1 MRDESARWDDR
12 WRGGGNIWRV
22 SCPAGADGHPAAT
35 NEEHRLNI
43 QNRVASLLRP
53 SQVAHAHCDIPC
65 GIYHP
70 HIAQQGGE
78 SVERMMV
85 LIGEL
90 GTPSDAAGLASLSRY
105 VAEKEKAAE
114 LVKHEV
120 RILWGDYFKPPHLEM
135 FPDLHDKVWNIM
147 KLAGACKVGVS
158 IEDAKALRAAVD
170 EFADMFWKSKE

>member
-1 MRDESARWDDR
+1 MNIRD
-12 WRGGGNIWRV
+12 
-22 SCPAGADGHPAAT
+22 
-35 NEEHRLNI
+35 
-43 QNRVASLLRP
+43 RVASRLRP
-53 SQVAHAHCDIPC
+53 EQVAHAHCDIPC

-70 HIAQQGGE
+70 HIAQQGAE
-78 SVERMMV
+78 SVERMTV

-90 GTPSDAAGLASLSRY
+90 GSPSDAAGHATLARY

-147 KLAGACKVGVS
+147 KLAGAAKISVS
-158 IEDAKALRAAVD
+158 QDDAKALRAAVD